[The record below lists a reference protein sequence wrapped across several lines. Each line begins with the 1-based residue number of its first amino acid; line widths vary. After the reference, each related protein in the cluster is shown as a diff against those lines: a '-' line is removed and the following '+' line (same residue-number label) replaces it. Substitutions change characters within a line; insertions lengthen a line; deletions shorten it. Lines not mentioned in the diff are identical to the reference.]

1 MRSVTLSIIA
11 ICAVALAQ
19 TPAANSTSRVAGR
32 AVNANTGAP
41 LKKVTVWLKPSTAGG
56 VNEGHTVA
64 VRSTISDAQGRFSFE
79 AVEPGAYLLS
89 GRRSG
94 YLEQGYGARSPL
106 VPGAPFKLEP
116 GQNLADV
123 VLNLAPQGMVF
134 GKVTDED
141 GDP

>member
-32 AVNANTGAP
+32 ALNANTGAP

-89 GRRSG
+89 GRRG
-94 YLEQGYGARSPL
+94 G
-106 VPGAPFKLEP
+106 
-116 GQNLADV
+116 
-123 VLNLAPQGMVF
+123 
-134 GKVTDED
+134 
-141 GDP
+141 